1 MRKSWIT
8 LGLLFALVIA
18 LGLFVWLKPP
28 KVPGNVIPVSTHKA
42 VTALSLKVIR
52 EGKTLAVLEK
62 RGNTWHL
69 TEPFKAP
76 ADDFQVARL
85 LAVREAQA
93 SASYT
98 PDPARFELTQ
108 ARTALEID
116 NERYVFGAINSVTQ
130 EQYLLAG
137 NQVYAVA
144 LRYAAAVPNHAA
156 TLARRTV
163 FAPGDKPVKF
173 EFGAY
178 TLAQDAM
185 KWTITP
191 AAELSQDITNRW
203 AAQWRE
209 GSALR
214 AEPADERKPARE
226 LFVTLQDGKR
236 VALGIVQS
244 EPELIV
250 RRADLGLQWVY
261 TGDIGR
267 QMLMPPALQ

>member
-1 MRKSWIT
+1 VRKNWIS
-8 LGLLFALVIA
+8 LGVMFALVIA
-18 LGLFVWLKPP
+18 LGLFAGLKPP
-28 KVPGNVIPVSTHKA
+28 KAPANTVPVSAHKA
-42 VTALSLKVIR
+42 ATATSLKVVR

-62 RGNTWHL
+62 RGNAWHL
-69 TEPFKAP
+69 NEPFKAP

-98 PDPARFELTQ
+98 PDLARYELAQ
-108 ARTALEID
+108 PRAVLEID
-116 NERYVFGAINSVTQ
+116 GERYAFGAINNVTQ
-130 EQYLLAG
+130 EQYLLTG
-137 NQVYAVA
+137 DTVYAVG
-144 LRYAAAVPNHAA
+144 LRYGAAIPNHAA

-173 EFGAY
+173 EFGVY
-178 TLAQDAM
+178 TLAQDSM
-185 KWTITP
+185 KWVITP
-191 AAELSQDITNRW
+191 AAELSQDMSNRW
-203 AAQWRE
+203 VAQWRE

-214 AEPADERKPARE
+214 VEPADERKPARE
-226 LFVTLQDGKR
+226 LFITLIDGKR
-236 VALGIVQS
+236 ISMGVVQS

-267 QMLMPPALQ
+267 QMLMPPPLQ